1 MTRKSNSYHL
11 GRSTLNFVSPVIV
24 RRAAALLL
32 FCIVA
37 AAPAHGQTDSVATRL
52 DLLFDGPDFAN
63 AFWGAL
69 VVDATTGDT
78 LYARNAAKSFVP
90 ASNAKLYTTT
100 AALDVFP
107 PDTRL
112 DTRLYARGTISNG
125 RLDGDLIVRGGGDPS
140 IGPRFAD
147 GSYTQTFDEW
157 ARALKSAGI
166 TLVTGSIIG
175 DDDLFDDEWL
185 GDGWTY
191 DDGTYYYAA
200 QIGALTYNDNTI
212 DARIRGNRQGQPAT
226 VTWEPNNTTYV
237 QMVNETV
244 TTGQGT
250 GIDEGYERL
259 RGTNRILI
267 TTQVAQGA
275 TETEALT
282 VENPT
287 TYFAHV
293 LGETL
298 RDNGIRVWGAP
309 VDIDDLPDDR
319 KPRYDRSR
327 LIATHQS
334 PPMDSLVSVV
344 NKRSQNL
351 YAETLLRLVGT
362 TYTPPP
368 GTDEDDALDVGSAS
382 AGAWVARH
390 GTWARAGVDTA
401 NVRLRDGSGLSRYT
415 VITPGMT
422 VALLRY
428 AHTHPS
434 SEYRRAFY
442 DSLPIGGVDGTLRG
456 RFRGEPAEG
465 NVRAKTGTLGGASSL
480 AGYVTTLGGRR
491 LAFSLMC
498 NHYTVSTRSVRD
510 AQDAAVNQLAQ
521 LR

>member
-1 MTRKSNSYHL
+1 MTA
-11 GRSTLNFVSPVIV
+11 
-24 RRAAALLL
+24 RRATALLL
-32 FCIVA
+32 LWIV
-37 AAPAHGQTDSVATRL
+37 AAPAHAQTDSTTAFL
-52 DLLFDGPDFAN
+52 DRLFDGPDFAN

-69 VVDATTGDT
+69 VVDAATGDT

-107 PDTRL
+107 PGTRL
-112 DTRLYARGTISNG
+112 ETQLYARGTIADG

-147 GSYTQTFDEW
+147 GSYTATFDQW
-157 ARALKSAGI
+157 ADALKASGI
-166 TLVTGSIIG
+166 ALVTGRIVG

-185 GDGWTY
+185 GAGWTY

-212 DARIRGNRQGQPAT
+212 DARVRGNRPGQPAT

-237 QMVNETV
+237 QMVNETLSAAR
-244 TTGQGT
+244 GS

-259 RGTNRILI
+259 RGSNRILI
-267 TTQVAQGA
+267 TTEVAQGT

-287 TYFAHV
+287 GYFVHV
-293 LGETL
+293 MGETL
-298 RDNGIRVWGAP
+298 KRNGVRVWGDP
-309 VDIDDLPDDR
+309 IDIDDLDDAQKPD
-319 KPRYDRSR
+319 YDDLR
-327 LIATHQS
+327 LIATHYS
-334 PPMDSLVSVV
+334 PPMDSLVAVV

-351 YAETLLRLVGT
+351 YAETLLRLVGS
-362 TYTPPP
+362 TYVAPV

-390 GTWARAGVDTA
+390 GTWARAGIDTA

-428 AHTHPS
+428 AHSHPS
-434 SEYRRAFY
+434 MDYRRAFY

-456 RFRGEPAEG
+456 RFRGEPAQG

-480 AGYVTTLGGRR
+480 AGYVTTRSGRR

-498 NHYTVSTRSVRD
+498 NHYTSSTGSVRD
-510 AQDAAVNQLAQ
+510 AQDAAVNRLAQ

>member
-1 MTRKSNSYHL
+1 M
-11 GRSTLNFVSPVIV
+11 IA

-32 FCIVA
+32 FWIVI
-37 AAPAHGQTDSVATRL
+37 APAYAQTDSTSAFL
-52 DLLFDGPDFAN
+52 DRLFDGPEFTN

-69 VVDATTGDT
+69 VVDAETGDT
-78 LYARNAAKSFVP
+78 LYARNAGKSFVP

-100 AALDVFP
+100 AALDLFP

-112 DTRLYARGTISNG
+112 ETRLYARGPISNG

-140 IGPRFAD
+140 IGPRFEE
-147 GSYTQTFDEW
+147 GSYTATFDRW
-157 ARALKSAGI
+157 ADALKSSGVS
-166 TLVTGSIIG
+166 LVTGRIIG

-185 GDGWTY
+185 GAGWTF
-191 DDGTYYYAA
+191 DDATYYYAA

-212 DARIRGNRQGQPAT
+212 DASVKGNRPGQPAT

-237 QMVNETV
+237 QMINET
-244 TTGQGT
+244 TSTPRGS

-259 RGTNRILI
+259 RGTNRIEI
-267 TTQVAQGA
+267 TTEVAQGT

-287 TYFAHV
+287 GYFVHV
-293 LGETL
+293 MGETL
-298 RDNGIRVWGAP
+298 KRNGVRVWGDG
-309 VDIDDLPDDR
+309 VDIDDLADAQKPD
-319 KPRYDRSR
+319 YDDLR
-327 LIATHQS
+327 LIATHYS
-334 PPMDSLVSVV
+334 PPMDSLISIL

-351 YAETLLRLVGT
+351 YAETMLRLVGT
-362 TYTPPP
+362 KYVAPPNM
-368 GTDEDDALDVGSAS
+368 DEDDALDVGSAS
-382 AGAWVARH
+382 AGVWVARH
-390 GTWARAGVDTA
+390 GTWARAAVDTA
-401 NVRLRDGSGLSRYT
+401 NVKLRDGSGLSRYT

-428 AHTHPS
+428 AHSHPS
-434 SEYRRAFY
+434 MEYRRAFY
-442 DSLPIGGVDGTLRG
+442 DSLPIGGVDGTLRS

-480 AGYVTTLGGRR
+480 AGYVTTASGRR

-498 NHYTVSTRSVRD
+498 NHYTSSTSAVRD
-510 AQDAAVNQLAQ
+510 AQDAAVNRLAQ